1 MSTEGDT
8 VQTLILYIVYPRLSD
23 ISKVSDLTLPVT
35 LQPKMTHVDLMK
47 AFVSTLKQ
55 SDIWVCTIE

>member
-8 VQTLILYIVYPRLSD
+8 VQTLILYIVSPRLSD
-23 ISKVSDLTLPVT
+23 ISKVLDLTLPVT

-47 AFVSTLKQ
+47 AL
-55 SDIWVCTIE
+55 